1 MIADSREPG
10 MLSEA
15 WLKANTV
22 GDCLIGQEE
31 LVHQNLALGKRAI
44 AVTWANEKV
53 AGDDKTDRTRD
64 GSKQRNRK
72 GNLETAFKQGSSS
85 PDGRS

>member
-31 LVHQNLALGKRAI
+31 LVHQKFG
-44 AVTWANEKV
+44 
-53 AGDDKTDRTRD
+53 AGETRNCSD
-64 GSKQRNRK
+64 MGERK
-72 GNLETAFKQGSSS
+72 GGW
-85 PDGRS
+85 R